1 MGEGT
6 RDGGC
11 LCGAIRYSISGE
23 PLVTAVCHCT
33 HCQKQGGSAFSVVAV
48 VTDSQYSQTGV
59 TRVYGDTGD
68 SGKGV
73 QRHFCGDCG
82 SPIVSLVEAM
92 PGLTMV
98 KAGTLDDPK
107 GLKPSQEVWCG
118 SAWDAV
124 PPFVG
129 AARVA
134 GAG

>member
-1 MGEGT
+1 MDDVRE
-6 RDGGC
+6 GGC
-11 LCGAIRYSISGE
+11 LCGAVRYSISGE

-48 VTDSQYSQTGV
+48 VADAQYSQTGE
-59 TRVYGDTGD
+59 TRVYGDRGE
-68 SGKGV
+68 SGKAV
-73 QRHFCGDCG
+73 QRHFCGECG

-92 PGLTMV
+92 PGLTIV

-107 GLKPSQEVWCG
+107 ALKPAQEVWCG

-124 PPFVG
+124 PAFAGTV
-129 AARVA
+129 RVQ

>member
-1 MGEGT
+1 MGDAARE
-6 RDGGC
+6 GGC
-11 LCGAIRYSISGE
+11 LCGAVRYSISGE

-48 VTDSQYSQTGV
+48 VTDAQYSQSGE
-59 TRVYGDTGD
+59 TRVYADRGD

-73 QRHFCGDCG
+73 ERHFCGNCG

-98 KAGTLDDPK
+98 KAGTLDDPR
-107 GLKPSQEVWCG
+107 GLNPTQEVWCG

-124 PPFVG
+124 PPFAGTTRVVG
-129 AARVA
+129 AS
-134 GAG
+134 